1 MRKLMHG
8 WILKGAELEMS
19 MCCHI
24 NCTAIEV
31 VLHGTWTWTWTSS
44 CMPLSNYHNDFR
56 KTAQNWDINMQH
68 LLHDH
73 APSHRVNCK
82 FKSTLCIS
90 NVYPLVQITTS
101 CNYDAEQ
108 TQLPKSLCGRMT
120 CSLGQTAISPCLIFR
135 QFSLLPSC
143 VASTKVL
150 LCCSFNALNTK
161 V

>member
-1 MRKLMHG
+1 M
-8 WILKGAELEMS
+8 
-19 MCCHI
+19 
-24 NCTAIEV
+24 
-31 VLHGTWTWTWTSS
+31 LHT
-44 CMPLSNYHNDFR
+44 
-56 KTAQNWDINMQH
+56 
-68 LLHDH
+68 LHDH

-90 NVYPLVQITTS
+90 NVYPLEQITTS

-108 TQLPKSLCGRMT
+108 TQLSESLCGRLT

-161 V
+161 SVITFVQEERRKKEARILKNPKLFQGLGSTSCRRKDTFNCK